1 MTRDDAK
8 ADMFDSIERFCA
20 PRRRDPTIRYLSPAE
35 FETAANLGK
44 LHVHQTGSSLW
55 GPLEDLSLI

>member
-1 MTRDDAK
+1 
-8 ADMFDSIERFCA
+8 MFDSIERFCA